1 MCGNFE
7 WQLTM
12 MAKVIIPNTADWFK
26 NAKLKDGLYQFSD
39 GMTLL
44 KVFRY
49 MDCNCKTMRYIF
61 VKVFDYGY
69 QPYFCTKYD
78 LCQKL

>member
-1 MCGNFE
+1 
-7 WQLTM
+7 M
-12 MAKVIIPNTADWFK
+12 MAKVIVPNTADWFK
-26 NAKLKDGLYQFSD
+26 NAKLKDGLYRFSD

-61 VKVFDYGY
+61 CESV
-69 QPYFCTKYD
+69 
-78 LCQKL
+78 